1 MIKCSVKP
9 YSGDDGFIFISY
21 SHKDRS
27 EVFPIIEKMSKKGYR
42 IWYDEGIDPGSEWP
56 EIIANKLSECSAF
69 IAFIS
74 ENSIN
79 SHNCRREINYA
90 LHKQKVFVS
99 IHLKEVAM
107 TAGIEMQ
114 LSANQA
120 IHKYAFADETAF
132 YEKLFGAKAFLP
144 CLGTP
149 AMLNTP
155 ENDKTISSTE
165 PIAQKPKSPLTNKSF
180 MIIIAILIATIAIL
194 CLVIFSIGDDSND
207 DKITSEPSFVDS
219 STESTTDDG
228 FVDGSGEASVD
239 ASEEVSNETSDEI
252 SDETS
257 DEPFDEYIDTYNQAL
272 TLIEEEKYKEAYTLL
287 YSIKNYTPAKETIN
301 KFKVVA
307 LTING
312 QASESVYDDRGNL
325 INSKY
330 NTIENVYYYDN
341 LDRCIKHI
349 GYQYGKLQ
357 YEYIY
362 TYDSVSGLQSKMETD
377 LSVIEF
383 FYDQKGRKTK
393 EVSTQKDTGDT
404 HTIEWVYNKYGDSIE
419 YVSSS
424 TDYPESDFKISS
436 DFTYDSQGHK
446 LTESYVTVRIHSN
459 EIIREGHIEY
469 TYDKKGQ
476 LLTETGTVTEYDNGI
491 ANVEASY
498 NIRNEYKYNASGLVI
513 EKSVREYNE
522 TFSEEEI
529 STYTYDTNGNVLRV
543 VRKET
548 EQETGEAP
556 HISESITEYSDYR
569 YFYNG

>member
-107 TAGIEMQ
+107 TAGMEMQ

-165 PIAQKPKSPLTNKSF
+165 PIAQKPKSLLTNKSF

-219 STESTTDDG
+219 SAESTTDDG

-239 ASEEVSNETSDEI
+239 ASDEVSNETSDEI

-257 DEPFDEYIDTYNQAL
+257 DEPFDEYLDTYNRAL

-307 LTING
+307 LTIKND
-312 QASESVYDDRGNL
+312 QATECVYDDRGNL

-330 NTIENVYYYDN
+330 NTRENVYYYDN

-349 GYQYGKLQ
+349 GYQYGQLQ

-377 LSVIEF
+377 LSITEF

-393 EVSTQKDTGDT
+393 EVYTQKDTGDT
-404 HTIEWVYNKYGDSIE
+404 QTTEWTYNEYGDKIE
-419 YVSSS
+419 VVNTYSN
-424 TDYPESDFKISS
+424 YPEKDYKRSYEY
-436 DFTYDSQGHK
+436 TYDSKGLK
-446 LTESYVTVRIHSN
+446 LIESCITVRTDSDEKTKESYT
-459 EIIREGHIEY
+459 EY

-476 LLTETGTVTEYDNGI
+476 LLTEIEIETTYKDNVAYSYTVRE
-491 ANVEASY
+491 
-498 NIRNEYKYNASGLVI
+498 EYKYNASGLVI
-513 EKSVREYNE
+513 EESVREYNE
-522 TFSEEEI
+522 TFSEEVI